1 MHPATHTTL
10 PNPPHTVFHTITP
23 PILIQCVKHIN
34 STSGQPFPVSFRLPH
49 ENHRR
54 KQGKISNISHFHFF
68 LAWMWLCCF
77 KSWWQKKSEPAFNQV
92 LGSLQSLYS
101 LNTHF
106 RSHFFDHCE
115 PRTARKYPDPSCF
128 NFQNWNF
135 SKTNAIKNLISRLCS
150 TFKHNHFAPVDIWK
164 GQNLL
169 VL

>member
-68 LAWMWLCCF
+68 
-77 KSWWQKKSEPAFNQV
+77 WQECGCVVSNFGEEKKFEPAFNQV

-106 RSHFFDHCE
+106 RPLFWPLWAPGLPESTLIHPVSIF
-115 PRTARKYPDPSCF
+115 RTEI
-128 NFQNWNF
+128 F
-135 SKTNAIKNLISRLCS
+135 SKTNAIKILISRLCS
-150 TFKHNHFAPVDIWK
+150 TFKHNHFALVDIWK
-164 GQNLL
+164 GQHLL